1 MSCHAITSRV
11 MMSCL
16 VSLSLCL
23 SVADIVVSSFD
34 QPNFEL
40 LYCEACIRLVS
51 EHVLATFNW
60 YVITKSICL

>member
-1 MSCHAITSRV
+1 MSCHPITSRV
-11 MMSCL
+11 MLSCL

-40 LYCEACIRLVS
+40 VYCEGSIRLVS
-51 EHVLATFNW
+51 EHVLTTFIW
-60 YVITKSICL
+60 DFITRSICK